1 VFLPKNRFDEDE
13 LSKFSNISMIDYSST
28 IEKDTLVAHKNYCTL
43 PYDNTAAYALCIAF
57 IGQAQKISLVG
68 FDGYDVTDRRQME
81 MNEIFS
87 MVSQQFGSTSIQA
100 LTPTTYPVK
109 AGSIYAPAI

>member
-1 VFLPKNRFDEDE
+1 MMWLEFRRVLFRST
-13 LSKFSNISMIDYSST
+13 LS
-28 IEKDTLVAHKNYCTL
+28 AHKNYCTL